1 MMIPVQ
7 SRQALIFRGVTHY
20 AVAPMPVHYVQTD
33 ALQIQFVQTPAPQA
47 QVQSAPQTTAPVV
60 TQPEQQSFFSQEF
73 VDWSSMPENLN
84 DENFALY
91 ASNDSSHNEFCLM
104 ALESIQ
110 EGVESEEEQLM
121 VETVEEVTEAVVT
134 AVTDEI
140 LLGESSGALIEPM
153 IDLWCEEDKK
163 DEKAGEEEE
172 RADEEENPKCDCA
185 MMAAAKVSPQVLEK
199 LCSENCIIAFANI
212 KEVNENLRNKIL
224 TDEVKFERSL
234 KELKN
239 KLTEKEKE
247 ISSLKEEQSITKT
260 QLQTMVEKYQV
271 CKKELESTQI
281 TCEKWVESCKG
292 YEVMLEKQ
300 IKINVKFGVGYRKHD
315 DENTA
320 FGKSVSTTNETT
332 EFIPTNKDG
341 QEVKI
346 TDKLGNKITLDR
358 PVGPSA
364 FEEIENHQFKPRWS
378 DECDILEN
386 FKAMDFTSTDGVK
399 APKAKVIPLKDI
411 PAVVK
416 TSATKESEKRKKKEK
431 IDNLFCEFCEKR
443 NHLTKDCFHLKAYDL
458 TKTSVTTSAESCSVC
473 GKTNH
478 KTQACVYLKN
488 FNEKKNEYMA
498 KTSLSSSAPSP
509 SVKFTKK
516 QPLFVPVQTAVT
528 KQLNQTSVKRDVQ
541 VTDAPPAN
549 QFRKGKEKQSY
560 QRIPHVYEVY
570 KKPFKPRVN
579 RHPFG
584 YQQLIGQDPQQWLAR
599 NSTKTVQ
606 TPDLTTAHH
615 TAAIPDTV
623 ETPSKALLALESL
636 MN

>member
-1 MMIPVQ
+1 
-7 SRQALIFRGVTHY
+7 
-20 AVAPMPVHYVQTD
+20 
-33 ALQIQFVQTPAPQA
+33 
-47 QVQSAPQTTAPVV
+47 
-60 TQPEQQSFFSQEF
+60 
-73 VDWSSMPENLN
+73 
-84 DENFALY
+84 
-91 ASNDSSHNEFCLM
+91 
-104 ALESIQ
+104 
-110 EGVESEEEQLM
+110 
-121 VETVEEVTEAVVT
+121 
-134 AVTDEI
+134 
-140 LLGESSGALIEPM
+140 
-153 IDLWCEEDKK
+153 
-163 DEKAGEEEE
+163 
-172 RADEEENPKCDCA
+172 

-199 LCSENCIIAFANI
+199 LCSDNCIIAFANI
-212 KEVNENLRNKIL
+212 KEMNENLRDKIL
-224 TDEVKFERSL
+224 SDEVKYERSL

-239 KLTEKEKE
+239 KLAEKDKE
-247 ISSLKEEQSITKT
+247 ISSMKEEQSITKT
-260 QLQTMVEKYQV
+260 QLQTLVEKYQV

-281 TCEKWVESCKG
+281 TCERWVESCKW

-300 IKINVKFGVGYRKHD
+300 IKSNVKFGVGYRKHD

-320 FGKSVSTTNETT
+320 FEKSVSTTDVTT
-332 EFIPTNKDG
+332 EFIPTNKNG

-358 PVGPSA
+358 PLGSST
-364 FEEIENHQFKPRWS
+364 FEELENHQFKPKWS

-386 FKAMDFTSTDGVK
+386 FKPMDFTSTDGVK

-416 TSATKESEKRKKKEK
+416 TSAAKESEKRKKKEK

-443 NHLTKDCFHLKAYDL
+443 NHLTKDCFHLKAYDINR
-458 TKTSVTTSAESCSVC
+458 TSVIVPAESCIVC

-488 FNEKKNEYMA
+488 FDVKKNEYLA
-498 KTSLSSSAPSP
+498 KTSLSPSSSS

-560 QRIPHVYEVY
+560 QRIPHVYEAYKRPSKPKVY
-570 KKPFKPRVN
+570 

-584 YQQLIGQDPQQWLAR
+584 YQQVIGQDPQQWLER
-599 NSTKTVQ
+599 NSSKTVQ
-606 TPDLTTAHH
+606 TPDLTTVHH
-615 TAAIPDTV
+615 SAFIPDTA
-623 ETPSKALLALESL
+623 ESPSKALLALEPL